1 MVLQGREDPL
11 ANTQK
16 GGAIMKL
23 TIVGRQMNVRSDLKE
38 LVTKKLAKFD
48 KFFADD
54 TSATVTF
61 SRQKSKEC
69 LEITI
74 LSNGTIFRSEKKDVT
89 FNCALD
95 QCMDSIE
102 RQIRKN
108 KTRLER
114 RLREGAFVPENFEYA
129 ASDVEEE
136 KTFDMIRVKEFDLK
150 PLSTEEAILQMNLL
164 GHQFFVFKDS
174 HTMETCVVYNR
185 ADGGYGL
192 IVPKK

>member
-1 MVLQGREDPL
+1 MHL
-11 ANTQK
+11 ANEYRAVLFSGGNRGGLRFFPLREEKK
-16 GGAIMKL
+16 GL
-23 TIVGRQMNVRSDLKE
+23 TIIKAASGGNNL
-38 LVTKKLAKFD
+38 
-48 KFFADD
+48 
-54 TSATVTF
+54 
-61 SRQKSKEC
+61 
-69 LEITI
+69 
-74 LSNGTIFRSEKKDVT
+74 GIFRSEKKDVT

-129 ASDVEEE
+129 ASEVEEE

-174 HTMETCVVYNR
+174 HPMETCVVYNR

>member
-1 MVLQGREDPL
+1 
-11 ANTQK
+11 
-16 GGAIMKL
+16 MKL
-23 TIVGRQMNVRSDLKE
+23 TIVGRQMNVRNDLKE

-54 TSATVTF
+54 ASATVTF
-61 SRQKSKEC
+61 SRQKNKEC

-74 LSNGTIFRSEKKDVT
+74 LSGGTIFRSEKKDVT

-114 RLREGAFVPENFEYA
+114 RLREGAFQPENFEYA
-129 ASDVEEE
+129 ASAVEEE
-136 KTFDMIRVKEFDLK
+136 TTFDMIRVKEFDIK
-150 PLSTEEAILQMNLL
+150 PMSTDEAILQMNLL

-174 HTMETCVVYNR
+174 HTEETCVAYIR

>member
-1 MVLQGREDPL
+1 
-11 ANTQK
+11 
-16 GGAIMKL
+16 MKL
-23 TIVGRQMNVRSDLKE
+23 TIVGRQMNVRNDLKE

-54 TSATVTF
+54 TSATATF
-61 SRQKSKEC
+61 SRQKNKEC

-74 LSNGTIFRSEKKDVT
+74 LSSGTIFRSEKKDVT

-129 ASDVEEE
+129 VSDVEEE
-136 KTFDMIRVKEFDLK
+136 KTFDMIRVKEFDIK